1 MQIYVL
7 YFTQKSTAVDKLKH
21 FPSGRDDP
29 NENIENSLQ
38 TALVTGGN
46 SGLGYQCARNIVA
59 GKLFCPREESLS

>member
-7 YFTQKSTAVDKLKH
+7 YFTYKSTAVDKLKH
-21 FPSGRDDP
+21 FPYERDDP

-38 TALVTGGN
+38 TAIDAGGN
-46 SGLGYQCARNIVA
+46 SRLGYQCARNIIA